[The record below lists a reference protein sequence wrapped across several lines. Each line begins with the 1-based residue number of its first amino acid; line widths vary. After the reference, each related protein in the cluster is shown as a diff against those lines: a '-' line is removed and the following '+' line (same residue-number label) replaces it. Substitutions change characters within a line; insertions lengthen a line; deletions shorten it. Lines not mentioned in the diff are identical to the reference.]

1 MPSARLIA
9 ALSPWHSWASPGA
22 VPSSVRMNGRA
33 TVMGRAVVLV
43 PVTTAAFWSRASAWG
58 QQLMEGE
65 EALGSSQGFRGWR
78 QGFRSEPKMDYRLRP
93 RMFRADS
100 GRPLC
105 NLHDPL
111 LRFCAPTTLRRIA
124 RAANA
129 ADVLHSRHSPSL
141 RGERRHR
148 TIPSPR
154 GVIIRHQV
162 VMLRRIV
169 HRRVRL
175 TASVD
180 NPFSA
185 PTGRCQ

>member
-1 MPSARLIA
+1 
-9 ALSPWHSWASPGA
+9 
-22 VPSSVRMNGRA
+22 
-33 TVMGRAVVLV
+33 
-43 PVTTAAFWSRASAWG
+43 
-58 QQLMEGE
+58 
-65 EALGSSQGFRGWR
+65 
-78 QGFRSEPKMDYRLRP
+78 MDYRLRP

-141 RGERRHR
+141 RGGRRHR
-148 TIPSPR
+148 TIP
-154 GVIIRHQV
+154 
-162 VMLRRIV
+162 LRRIV

-185 PTGRCQ
+185 PTGRKNMANRFPPKVGTAERAISDLMVKKMVEIDGCEDNLVHTLSAEAWLQMFDPKCEIIRQDIEGWSSLAPPEAKAFCDRQK

>member
-1 MPSARLIA
+1 MPFKKATRLNLTGIA
-9 ALSPWHSWASPGA
+9 
-22 VPSSVRMNGRA
+22 
-33 TVMGRAVVLV
+33 
-43 PVTTAAFWSRASAWG
+43 
-58 QQLMEGE
+58 Q
-65 EALGSSQGFRGWR
+65 
-78 QGFRSEPKMDYRLRP
+78 SEPKMDYRLRP

-154 GVIIRHQV
+154 GVISGTKW
-162 VMLRRIV
+162 LCC
-169 HRRVRL
+169 
-175 TASVD
+175 A
-180 NPFSA
+180 
-185 PTGRCQ
+185 G